1 MTARPKDWSP
11 LYDSDPI
18 PGDPDEVAKL
28 GKKLRSMA
36 DEIEK
41 QARNIKALASVDGWN
56 SEAGRAFHE
65 IAGDTAG
72 RLKKAYDRYDEA
84 AAALGTKVMDG
95 ESDEYASELH
105 RAQRM
110 ADKGL
115 EEYRAAEVDYKAAGK
130 ILDPLKGKVLAGDD
144 AVQHSKQQKK
154 QDDAAELMLKAE
166 KKILAAKQIRDSA
179 ARKAARRIKNV
190 IHHDGVKDPG
200 GLMDWIADHADW
212 FSAAATVLAVVALG
226 AAIIFTGG
234 LAAPIIAGIAAAAS
248 ATALTGRLYDVF
260 ARGGKFDAL
269 KIGLDV
275 LGVIPGLGVLRG
287 LTAAAKGGRGLAAS
301 RGVWNAFTNG
311 FAVKRIN
318 DGVRIA
324 SKILAKRGVTKIK
337 LPAEG
342 FNPEVLTRYIKGA
355 SFVHLAGKSLNRL
368 HRVERYDDPSGP
380 PSSPPGDARLIPS
393 ADTRPSAPSGH
404 GTPSPAPQPSPSSAS
419 FRGALAP
426 AG

>member
-36 DEIEK
+36 DEIDK

-65 IAGDTAG
+65 TAGDTAD

-84 AAALGTKVMDG
+84 SAALGTKVMVG
-95 ESDEYASELH
+95 ESEEYASELH

-115 EEYRAAEVDYKAAGK
+115 QDYRDAEVDYKAAGK
-130 ILDPLKGKVLAGDD
+130 VLEPLNGKVLTGDD
-144 AVQHSKQQKK
+144 AVQHSKQQKR
-154 QDDAAELMLKAE
+154 QDDAAQLMLQAE
-166 KKILAAKQIRDSA
+166 KKILAAKQIRDNA

-200 GLMDWIADHADW
+200 GFMDWIADHADW
-212 FSAAATVLAVVALG
+212 FSAAATILAVVALG
-226 AAIIFTGG
+226 AAIVFTGG
-234 LAAPIIAGIAAAAS
+234 LAAPIIAGLAALAS
-248 ATALTGRLYDVF
+248 ATALSGRLYDVF

-324 SKILAKRGVTKIK
+324 SKILSKRGITKVK

-342 FNPEVLTRYIKGA
+342 FNPEVVTRYVKGA
-355 SFVHLAGKSLNRL
+355 SFTYLLGKSLNRL
-368 HRVERYDDPSGP
+368 RDERHDDQSGH
-380 PSSPPGDARLIPS
+380 PSSPPGDARPMPS
-393 ADTRPSAPSGH
+393 ADTSPSAPNGS
-404 GTPSPAPQPSPSSAS
+404 GTPSPTPRPSPSSAA

-426 AG
+426 VG